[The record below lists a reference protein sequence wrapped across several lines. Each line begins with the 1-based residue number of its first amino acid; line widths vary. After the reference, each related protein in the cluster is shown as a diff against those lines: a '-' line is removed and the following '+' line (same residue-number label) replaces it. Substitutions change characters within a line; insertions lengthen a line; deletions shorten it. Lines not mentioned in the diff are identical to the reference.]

1 MFRVTNIKEKRSLKE
16 AIEELFA
23 GEVDIALFYFSGHG
37 YLNELGGYIVTPD
50 SRKYDEGVSM
60 DEVLRYAN
68 QSKTRNK
75 IIILDCCHSGA
86 IAEHSINATS
96 SIINEGTTILAACR
110 NSEYAV
116 EIGGHGV
123 FTNLLISALQGGAAN
138 ICGEITPGSIY
149 SYIDQ
154 ALGAWEQRPVF
165 KTNVVQF
172 VSLRTIAPRIALNIL
187 RKLPQYFETANNVFS
202 LDPSFEDTNSNDV
215 RHEVKE
221 PYADQEH
228 VAIFKELQALQSVG
242 LVIPEG
248 ADFMYFA
255 AMNSTGCKL
264 TALGAHYW
272 NLAKKHRI

>member
-1 MFRVTNIKEKRSLKE
+1 M
-16 AIEELFA
+16 
-23 GEVDIALFYFSGHG
+23 
-37 YLNELGGYIVTPD
+37 
-50 SRKYDEGVSM
+50 
-60 DEVLRYAN
+60 
-68 QSKTRNK
+68 
-75 IIILDCCHSGA
+75 
-86 IAEHSINATS
+86 
-96 SIINEGTTILAACR
+96 
-110 NSEYAV
+110 
-116 EIGGHGV
+116 
-123 FTNLLISALQGGAAN
+123 
-138 ICGEITPGSIY
+138 
-149 SYIDQ
+149 
-154 ALGAWEQRPVF
+154 
-165 KTNVVQF
+165 
-172 VSLRTIAPRIALNIL
+172 RTIAPRIALNIL